1 MALLQIAEPGQA
13 TIPHARRLAIGID
26 LGTTHSLV
34 AALRHGF
41 PEILKD
47 ETNQGILPSVVRYHA
62 AGVSVGQAAQAALA
76 EDSRNTIASVKR
88 LIGRGINDIDRLAGQ
103 LPYELADGA
112 VGMVRLV
119 TDFATVSPVE
129 VSAEILKVLKN
140 RAEQV
145 LQEELYGAVITVPAY
160 FDDAQR
166 QATKDAATLAGLN
179 VLRLL
184 NEPTAAAIAYGLDQ
198 DDQEKTILIYDLGGG
213 TFDVSLL
220 RLSKGVFSVL
230 ATGGDS
236 ALGGDDI
243 DRVIVE
249 DFLRK
254 INYQGELSQ
263 NALWTLQ
270 KEARRVKE
278 KLSQESTV
286 TFTFENH
293 TYVYH
298 QDHLADLVQPFLSRT
313 LAIVQETLST
323 AQCLKENLDALIL
336 VGGSTRL
343 LTLQQTLADYF
354 GQKPLT
360 HLNPDEVVAL
370 GAAIQADRLAGNQP
384 DNTMLLLDVTPLSLG
399 IETYGGL
406 VEKILPRNTP
416 IPASRTQEFTTHQDG
431 QTQLLIH
438 VLQGERE
445 RVEDCRSLARFVLS
459 GIPPLVAGMPRLQ
472 VTFAID
478 ADGLLAVSAVE
489 KHSGVK
495 ADIQVKPSYGLSEAE
510 LAAMLSAAMT
520 YAEVDKEARSLRE
533 AKVEAERSLLA
544 IQSAL
549 AKDGDS
555 LLNSEEKMQILTAA
569 DALKNTLEQNDAET
583 IRSLTKALETA
594 SEFYVAR
601 RMNAG
606 IRAALAGKS
615 IDDWQADKTN

>member
-13 TIPHARRLAIGID
+13 TSPHARRLAIGID

-62 AGVSVGQAAQAALA
+62 TGVSVGQAAQAALA
-76 EDSRNTIASVKR
+76 QDSRNTIASVKR

-103 LPYELADGA
+103 LPYELAAGA
-112 VGMVRLV
+112 GMVRLV
-119 TDFATVSPVE
+119 TDFSTVSPVE

-140 RAEQV
+140 RAEEV
-145 LQEELYGAVITVPAY
+145 LQDEIYGAVITVPAY

-166 QATKDAATLAGLN
+166 QATKDAATLAGLS

-220 RLSKGVFSVL
+220 RLSKGVFTVL

-243 DRVIVE
+243 DRALVE
-249 DFLRK
+249 DFLHK

-263 NALWTLQ
+263 NALWALQ

-278 KLSQESTV
+278 KLSQENTV
-286 TFTFENH
+286 TFTFQN
-293 TYVYH
+293 YAYLYN

-313 LAIVQETLST
+313 LSIVQETLST
-323 AQCLKENLDALIL
+323 AQCLKENLDAVIL

-343 LTLQQTLADYF
+343 LALQQALNNYF
-354 GQKPLT
+354 GQAPLT

-370 GAAIQADRLAGNQP
+370 GAAVQADRLAGNQP

-416 IPASRTQEFTTHQDG
+416 IPASRAQEFTTHQDG

-445 RVEDCRSLARFVLS
+445 RVEDCRSLARFILS

-478 ADGLLAVSAVE
+478 ADGLLSVSALE

-495 ADIQVKPSYGLSEAE
+495 ADIQVKPSYGLSEEE
-510 LAAMLSAAMT
+510 LSAMLSAAMI
-520 YAEVDKEARSLRE
+520 YAEADKQARSLRE
-533 AKVEAERSLLA
+533 AKVEAERSLVA
-544 IQSAL
+544 ITAAL
-549 AKDGDS
+549 AKDGNS
-555 LLNSEEKMQILTAA
+555 LLSNEEKTVILAA
-569 DALKNTLEQNDAET
+569 SAALKEGLAQSAESDAEAL
-583 IRSLTKALETA
+583 RALTKALEEK

-615 IDDWQADKTN
+615 IDDWQSK

>member
-13 TIPHARRLAIGID
+13 TLPHARRLAIGID

-47 ETNQGILPSVVRYHA
+47 EKNQGILPSVVRYHA
-62 AGVSVGQAAQAALA
+62 HGVSVGYEAQAALA
-76 EDSRNTIASVKR
+76 QDSRNTIASVKR
-88 LIGRGINDIDRLAGQ
+88 LIGRGLNDIDRLAGQ
-103 LPYELADGA
+103 LPYQLAA
-112 VGMVRLV
+112 SEGMVRLV
-119 TDFATVSPVE
+119 TDFGTVSPVE
-129 VSAEILKVLKN
+129 VSAEILKALKK

-145 LQEELYGAVITVPAY
+145 LQEEIYGAVITVPAY

-166 QATKDAATLAGLN
+166 QATKDAATLAGLPI
-179 VLRLL
+179 LRLL

-198 DDQEKTILIYDLGGG
+198 SDQEKTILIYDLGGG

-220 RLSKGVFSVL
+220 RLSKGVFTVL

-243 DRVIVE
+243 DRALVE
-249 DFLRK
+249 DFLKK
-254 INYQGELSQ
+254 ISHQGDLSQ
-263 NALWTLQ
+263 DALWALKKQ
-270 KEARRVKE
+270 ARQVKE
-278 KLSQESTV
+278 SLSQEQEVAFS
-286 TFTFENH
+286 FEGQSCLYN
-293 TYVYH
+293 
-298 QDHLADLVQPFLSRT
+298 QKELDDLVEPFLTRT
-313 LAIVQETLST
+313 LKIVEETLRT
-323 AQCLKENLDALIL
+323 AQCPKTSLDAVIL

-343 LTLQQTLADYF
+343 LSLQQAITDYF
-354 GQKPLT
+354 GQAPLT

-370 GAAIQADRLAGNQP
+370 GAAVQADRLAGNQP
-384 DNTMLLLDVTPLSLG
+384 DNAMLLLDVTPLSLG

-416 IPASRTQEFTTHQDG
+416 IPASRAQEFTTHQDG

-445 RVEDCRSLARFVLS
+445 RVEDCRSLARFTLS
-459 GIPPLVAGMPRLQ
+459 GIPPMLAGMPRLQ
-472 VTFAID
+472 VTFTID
-478 ADGLLAVSAVE
+478 ADGLLSVSALE
-489 KHSGVK
+489 KHSGIQS
-495 ADIQVKPSYGLSEAE
+495 DIIVKPSYGLSEEE
-510 LAAMLSAAMT
+510 LSSMLSTAMAN
-520 YAEVDKEARSLRE
+520 AEGDKQVRSLRE
-533 AKVEAERSLLA
+533 AKVEAERSLAA
-544 IQSAL
+544 ITTAL

-555 LLNSEEKMQILTAA
+555 LLNNQEKEKILTASA
-569 DALKNTLEQNDAET
+569 ALKDSLSQDDAEV
-583 IRSLTKALETA
+583 IRALTNALEKT

-615 IDDWQADKTN
+615 IDDWHPNKNI